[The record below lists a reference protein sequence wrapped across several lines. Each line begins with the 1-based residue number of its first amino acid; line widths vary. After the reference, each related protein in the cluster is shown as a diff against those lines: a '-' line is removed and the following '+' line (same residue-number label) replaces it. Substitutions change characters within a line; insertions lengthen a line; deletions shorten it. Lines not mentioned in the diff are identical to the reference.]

1 MIDSCRN
8 KSYTERLRSLNLTSL
23 ETRRLRAD
31 LLLTYKILNELEGTD
46 KDKYFTMRTQIFRGH
61 KFKLYK
67 DFCKLDVKKY
77 NFANRVINDW
87 NNLSDKVVNATSINS
102 FKSELDHYLAC
113 TRGRGAPR
121 GGNGAFAPEMF

>member
-46 KDKYFTMRTQIFRGH
+46 KDKYFTMKTQIFRGH
-61 KFKLYK
+61 KFNLYK
-67 DFCKLDVKKY
+67 DFCKFDVKKY
-77 NFANRVINDW
+77 RII
-87 NNLSDKVVNATSINS
+87 LRIGS
-102 FKSELDHYLAC
+102 
-113 TRGRGAPR
+113 
-121 GGNGAFAPEMF
+121 